1 MSRERPNK
9 FVMILQFFF
18 LTEGQSML
26 PLTQF
31 RVLRKENQSQG
42 LVTTKEVQIARS
54 HRAIIGTHRRP
65 AKWEA
70 ILARRKQ
77 KAGATK
83 EISGQQMKQR
93 LLWTPARYRN
103 AVLCN
108 TTPFS
113 LLVLEGPQ
121 VSALSSRRKQSK
133 RSNPSMSSLA
143 VPEPSGNK
151 EKTFS

>member
-42 LVTTKEVQIARS
+42 FVTTKEVQIARS

-65 AKWEA
+65 AK
-70 ILARRKQ
+70 
-77 KAGATK
+77 
-83 EISGQQMKQR
+83 
-93 LLWTPARYRN
+93 
-103 AVLCN
+103 
-108 TTPFS
+108 
-113 LLVLEGPQ
+113 
-121 VSALSSRRKQSK
+121 
-133 RSNPSMSSLA
+133 
-143 VPEPSGNK
+143 
-151 EKTFS
+151 